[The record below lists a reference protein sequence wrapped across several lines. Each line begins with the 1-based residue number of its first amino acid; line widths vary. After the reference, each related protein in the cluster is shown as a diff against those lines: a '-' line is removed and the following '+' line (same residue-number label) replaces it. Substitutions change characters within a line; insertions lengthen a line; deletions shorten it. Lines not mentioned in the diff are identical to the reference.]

1 MTRLSDP
8 GLWAERYGERSF
20 AGRPALFLDRDGVI
34 VEEVH
39 FLRHAAQVRLIEGVA
54 EAMAAANAAGVAVVV
69 VTNQS
74 GIARGL
80 HGWTE
85 FETVQARMTALL
97 AKHGARTDLVIACG
111 YHRDG
116 TGELAKDHPWRKPG
130 CGMLNEA
137 RDLLGIARGE
147 SLIVGDRLT
156 DLEAGKAAGL
166 RQGALVETGYGAQ
179 QATDG
184 SGVMRQWEADGFT
197 VGVYPTAGPAISG
210 WLARL

>member
-8 GLWAERYGERSF
+8 GLWAERYGEHDF

-39 FLRHAAQVRLIEGVA
+39 FLRHAGHVRLIEGVA

-85 FETVQARMTALL
+85 FEAVQTRMTALL
-97 AKHGARTDLVIACG
+97 ARHGARTDLVLACG

-116 TGELAKDHPWRKPG
+116 TGELAKDHPWRKPE
-130 CGMLNEA
+130 CGMLHEA
-137 RDLLGIARGE
+137 RDLIGIALGE

-179 QATDG
+179 QTADG
-184 SGVMRQWEADGFT
+184 SDVMRRWEADGFA
-197 VGVYPTAGPAISG
+197 VNVHPTAGPAIRE
-210 WLARL
+210 WLGRL